1 MMDTALPAAAQ
12 DYPLLNVFWTMLWFS
27 LWVLWLFLVFRVAID
42 IFRSRDLSGWGR
54 AGWLLFVIVLPFL
67 GVLTYLIARG
77 DKMYGREARD
87 MQSSIDLVSDEPTQ
101 AAGRHTGAANGK
113 ADELTK
119 LAALHDRGVLTDA
132 EFASQKA
139 TVLSA

>member
-67 GVLTYLIARG
+67 GVLTYLIVRG

-87 MQSSIDLVSDEPTQ
+87 VQSSIDLVSDAPPQ
-101 AAGRHTGAANGK
+101 AAGRHAGAANGK

-119 LAALHDRGVLTDA
+119 LAALHDKGVLTDA
-132 EFASQKA
+132 EFATQKA
-139 TVLSA
+139 TVLSG